1 MVRRVITMMAGFA
14 LAAPAMAQ
22 GDPPG
27 ATVRDDPI
35 AVERAWVG
43 TGRAPDP
50 SCDNPDPLAPEGE
63 GTIVVCRRHDSDRWR
78 VPSTAES
85 DPKSAQALHTGA
97 RVPPNV
103 GSIPDCATPG
113 VHCMR
118 MGHAP
123 PPIYY
128 FDITKLPPPSP
139 GSDAD
144 LIAKGEA
151 PAP

>member
-1 MVRRVITMMAGFA
+1 MVRRVITIMAGLA

-27 ATVRDDPI
+27 VTVRDDPI

-63 GTIVVCRRHDSDRWR
+63 GTIVVCRRHDSQRWR
-78 VPSTAES
+78 VPSTAQS
-85 DPKSAQALHTGA
+85 DPRSPEALRTGA

-103 GSIPDCATPG
+103 GAQTNCATPG
-113 VHCMR
+113 AHC

-128 FDITKLPPPSP
+128 FDITKLPMPAP

-144 LIAKGEA
+144 RIAKGEA